1 MFLYRDYL
9 LHVSFVVFEYVVSN
23 YFVYFYCISFNSQRL
38 RPTIHE
44 IITTKI
50 KAHAENASRPRIGQ
64 AAQAAIT
71 GLHYLKGQLE
81 GFQSSKQKHQNG
93 IYLAVLLAVS
103 PVSPVMAP
111 TGTAQAAAKELLDS
125 ILDAV
130 VHIFGKC

>member
-1 MFLYRDYL
+1 M
-9 LHVSFVVFEYVVSN
+9 VFEYVVSN
-23 YFVYFYCISFNSQRL
+23 YFYLHCICFNSQRL

-71 GLHYLKGQLE
+71 GLHYLKEQLE
-81 GFQSSKQKHQNG
+81 SFQSSKQKHHNG
-93 IYLAVLLAVS
+93 IYLSVLLAVS

-125 ILDAV
+125 TLDAV
-130 VHIFGKC
+130 VHIFGK

>member
-1 MFLYRDYL
+1 M
-9 LHVSFVVFEYVVSN
+9 
-23 YFVYFYCISFNSQRL
+23 

-50 KAHAENASRPRIGQ
+50 KAHAENAPRPGIGQ

-81 GFQSSKQKHQNG
+81 SFQSSKQKHQNG

-125 ILDAV
+125 ILDTV
-130 VHIFGKC
+130 VHIFGK